1 MIQYKNKQ
9 KTFSTTIDANG
20 DNQLN
25 FEEFKTWFK
34 PSLAHLVDEEAIHV
48 FKLCDSDRN
57 RLLNKTEVLKCC
69 SILMKS
75 QLTDF
80 GIELEFPLGLSKTEE
95 LKKEEL

>member
-1 MIQYKNKQ
+1 MVQYKNKQ
-9 KTFSTTIDANG
+9 KTFSTTIDENG

-25 FEEFKTWFK
+25 IIEFKTWFK
-34 PSLAHLVDEEAIHV
+34 PSLTHIVSNEAIHAI
-48 FKLCDSDRN
+48 KLCDSDRN
-57 RLLNKTEVLKCC
+57 RLLNKTEILKCC

-80 GIELEFPLGLSKTEE
+80 GLELEFFLNSNKEVE